1 MSNLVRLIDHTNLK
15 SDTKKSDIITLSEEA
30 INLGF
35 ASVCVNPVHIKT
47 AFSVLKNETPKVG
60 TVIGFPLGADSAEM
74 KYAEAR
80 YLIHQGAEELDM
92 VINIGALKNGEATIL
107 SKEIAQVVDAADGH
121 FVKVIIETCLLT
133 KEEKI
138 LASTIAEDQGA
149 DFVKTS
155 TGFSTGGAT
164 IDDIRL
170 IRKIVGKEMGI
181 KASGGIRTL
190 LDIEAMVEAGANR
203 IGTSKGVGI
212 FS

>member
-1 MSNLVRLIDHTNLK
+1 MMNK
-15 SDTKKSDIITLSEEA
+15 
-30 INLGF
+30 
-35 ASVCVNPVHIKT
+35 IKT
-47 AFSVLKNETPKVG
+47 PNK
-60 TVIGFPLGADSAEM
+60 
-74 KYAEAR
+74 
-80 YLIHQGAEELDM
+80 
-92 VINIGALKNGEATIL
+92 ALKWINSAL
-107 SKEIAQVVDAADGH
+107 DNKEVARVVDAADGH
-121 FVKVIIETCLLT
+121 CVKVIIETCLLT

-170 IRKIVGKEMGI
+170 IHKTVGKEMGI

-203 IGTSKGVGI
+203 IGTSNGVQI

>member
-1 MSNLVRLIDHTNLK
+1 M
-15 SDTKKSDIITLSEEA
+15 
-30 INLGF
+30 
-35 ASVCVNPVHIKT
+35 
-47 AFSVLKNETPKVG
+47 
-60 TVIGFPLGADSAEM
+60 
-74 KYAEAR
+74 
-80 YLIHQGAEELDM
+80 
-92 VINIGALKNGEATIL
+92 
-107 SKEIAQVVDAADGH
+107 DAADGH
-121 FVKVIIETCLLT
+121 CVKVIIETCLLT

-149 DFVKTS
+149 NFVKTS

-170 IRKIVGKEMGI
+170 IHKTVGKEMGI

-203 IGTSKGVGI
+203 IGTSKGVEI